1 MCRCGNEKMI
11 CADVKMYNRP
21 PLLEESFGQTLS
33 GKNILEATYLVN
45 LD

>member
-1 MCRCGNEKMI
+1 MI

-33 GKNILEATYLVN
+33 GKKHFGSDLPSKP
-45 LD
+45 